1 VAETGDFK
9 AMTPRGATAFL
20 MNKIHFLTLKHDHKT
35 PRTTTGTMIPPFETT
50 FAVPLS
56 CEDCIK
62 DVSSSLYQLDGIH
75 NVSANLQDQLISIT
89 GTTAPSKIVSAIE
102 ATGRDAILRG
112 SGKAESAAVC
122 ILETHASTIQDYVK
136 GLIRMV
142 QVSPTMTI
150 IDLTLKGASPGIYD
164 IIVRER
170 GDISAGA
177 ASTGGV
183 WEQQSTSSNGQ
194 PPRLSRGVWG
204 TVEVGKNGLGSVFL
218 DRPIQIWEMIGR
230 AITVSKRLEQ
240 GKAREQLEKE
250 DADTFVGV
258 VARSA
263 GVWQNEK
270 TVCSCSGKTVWEERK
285 EQTSKGM
292 L

>member
-1 VAETGDFK
+1 
-9 AMTPRGATAFL
+9 
-20 MNKIHFLTLKHDHKT
+20 
-35 PRTTTGTMIPPFETT
+35 MIPPFETT

-62 DVSSSLYQLDGIH
+62 SVSESLYKLNGIS
-75 NVSANLQDQLISIT
+75 NVSADLKAQLIHIT
-89 GTTAPSKIVSAIE
+89 GTTAPSSIVSAIQD
-102 ATGRDAILRG
+102 TGRDAILRG

-122 ILETHASTIQDYVK
+122 ILETHASSISDNVR

-142 QVSPTMTI
+142 QVSPTMTVL
-150 IDLTLKGASPGIYD
+150 DMTLRGVKPGTYNVT
-164 IIVRER
+164 VRES
-170 GDISAGA
+170 GDISRGA
-177 ASTGGV
+177 ASVGGIWDDV
-183 WEQQSTSSNGQ
+183 TVKAAS
-194 PPRLSRGVWG
+194 PPRIAKGVFG
-204 TVEVGKNGLGSVFL
+204 TIEVGKSGLGSVFL

-230 AITVSKRLEQ
+230 GIVVSRKDGGFE
-240 GKAREQLEKE
+240 RE
-250 DADTFVGV
+250 DPDTFVGV

-263 GVWQNEK
+263 GVWDNDK